1 MATAPATSIAAVTMG
16 PAAPAAPVLDDAVTV
31 VVEVEE
37 AFLDAVTIALAL
49 AIASLT
55 SDD

>member
-49 AIASLT
+49 AVASLT